1 MRVCHNRVTLLDTHT
16 TMDHNTVSQLSE
28 RLHQQVAA
36 YKPGNESQ
44 RQKMLQSTTELIR
57 AIETPSERIARM
69 CYPDIYV
76 FLAVRI
82 LVDLDVFRI
91 ISKENSAVTVSQLAK
106 KTGADG
112 ELLGRLLK
120 HVCTQGFVQEV
131 GPDEYAANGVTDKVA

>member
-1 MRVCHNRVTLLDTHT
+1 
-16 TMDHNTVSQLSE
+16 MDHNTVSQLSE

-69 CYPDIYV
+69 CYPDIYL

-91 ISKENSAVTVSQLAK
+91 ISEEKSAVTVSQLAK

-112 ELLGRLLK
+112 ELLDRLLK